1 MLIKSTKG
9 IKSAEPMAG
18 TPSSIMRMASTME
31 AASKTA
37 IHTKPLT
44 TKAARL
50 VQMPITLENKAFK
63 GP

>member
-1 MLIKSTKG
+1 
-9 IKSAEPMAG
+9 MAG